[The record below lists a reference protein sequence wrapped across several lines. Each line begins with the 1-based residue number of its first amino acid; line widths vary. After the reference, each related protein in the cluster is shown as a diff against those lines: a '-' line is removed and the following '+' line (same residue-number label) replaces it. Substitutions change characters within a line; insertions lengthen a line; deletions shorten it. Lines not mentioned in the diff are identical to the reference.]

1 MTIKAKSAPRFF
13 LFAENFVSGESY
25 RVTKSTT
32 SDVVKAIRAAEAM
45 NIKVGDSTTVS
56 VAKKPRGMMQK
67 IVWTPTV

>member
-1 MTIKAKSAPRFF
+1 MTKKTTAPKIRFY

-32 SDVVKAIRAAEAM
+32 SDVVKAIKSAQTM
-45 NIKVGDSTTVS
+45 NDKVGDSTTVS

-67 IVWTPTV
+67 IVWQPY